1 MDAKLKAFQRLLD
14 TMEDLRE
21 QCPWD
26 RKQTMESL
34 RPNTIEETYE
44 LADAILEKDPGQI
57 KEELGDLMLHVVFY
71 SRIGR
76 EDGNFDIA
84 DVCNAI
90 VDKLVKRHP
99 HIYGDVEA
107 NSEAEVKN
115 NWEQL
120 KLNEKKD
127 KGALDGIPESLPS
140 LIKAFRLQ
148 EKASGVG
155 FDWDNGSQVW
165 DKLEEELAEFK
176 EYAGK
181 ENDAEN
187 LEAEFGDLLFSII
200 NYARFL
206 NIDPENALEKTNIK
220 FSKRFNYLQDQV
232 KKQGK
237 DLKSMTIG
245 ELESYWQEAKK
256 ALSE

>member
-1 MDAKLKAFQRLLD
+1 MDAKLKAFQSLLN

-44 LADAILEKDPGQI
+44 LADAILEKEPGQI

-71 SRIGR
+71 SRIGK

-120 KLNEKKD
+120 KLDEKKD

-140 LIKAFRLQ
+140 LIKGFRLQ

-155 FDWDNGSQVW
+155 FDWNDQSQVW
-165 DKLEEELAEFK
+165 EKLEEELGEFK

-181 ENDAEN
+181 EDHPER

-206 NIDPENALEKTNIK
+206 DINPENALEKTNIK
-220 FSKRFNYLQDQV
+220 FSKRFNYIEDQV
-232 KKQGK
+232 KKEGR

-245 ELESYWQEAKK
+245 ELERYWHEAKK
-256 ALSE
+256 ELSE